1 MSGMRENAV
10 APTCQALVD
19 HRAVDRFAGDHKPAA
34 AVSDNLAAFIQVTLI
49 IFSLPPGCPQINN
62 RLIAASR

>member
-1 MSGMRENAV
+1 MRENAV

-19 HRAVDRFAGDHKPAA
+19 HRLVDRFAGDHKPPPAIFYDL
-34 AVSDNLAAFIQVTLI
+34 SAFIEVALI